1 MLDDF
6 LPASTDRAEALN
18 EAYGALDASDLIA
31 AALVEPEIGSAALV
45 SSFGADSVVLLHMVA
60 QVAPE
65 MPVLFLDTQML
76 FAETLDYQQRVAAD
90 LGLQNVRR
98 ILPAPADVAA
108 QDPEGDLHQKAPDAC
123 CALRKTVPLQRALA
137 PFDTWITGRKRFQ
150 SATRAGLDYFETDG
164 ARLKINPL
172 AHWSVDQITAYMD
185 RHALPRHP
193 LVSKG
198 YRSLGCAPCT
208 RPTAADED
216 PRAGRWSGQD
226 KVECGIHFE
235 NGRVVR
241 PLSQGLSQ

>member
-6 LPASTDRAEALN
+6 LSASTDRAEALN
-18 EAYGALDASDLIA
+18 EAYGALDAPDLIA

-45 SSFGADSVVLLHMVA
+45 SSFGAESVVLLHMVA
-60 QVAPE
+60 QIAPE

-76 FAETLDYQQRVAAD
+76 FAETLDYQKSVAAE

-108 QDPEGDLHQKAPDAC
+108 QDPKDDLHQTAPDNC
-123 CALRKTVPLQRALA
+123 CALRKTAPLQEALR

-150 SATRAGLDYFETDG
+150 SATRAGLNYFEADG

-172 AHWSVDQITAYMD
+172 AYWSANQIAAYMD

-208 RPTAADED
+208 KPTTSDQD
-216 PRAGRWSGQD
+216 PRDGRWIGQD